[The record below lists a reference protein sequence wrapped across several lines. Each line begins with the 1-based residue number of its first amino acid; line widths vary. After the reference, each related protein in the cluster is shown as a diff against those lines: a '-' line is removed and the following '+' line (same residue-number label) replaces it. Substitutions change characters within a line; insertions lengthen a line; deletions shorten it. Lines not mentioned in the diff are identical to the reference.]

1 VGDFVYSAAM
11 PALLIG
17 FTVLEV
23 LALAIYHWRTG
34 RGVSLRNLL
43 PAVLAGDFLMLALAL
58 ILSHAFW
65 GLVALALLAS
75 LVSHLMDLRRRWD

>member
-1 VGDFVYSAAM
+1 MGDFVYSAAM